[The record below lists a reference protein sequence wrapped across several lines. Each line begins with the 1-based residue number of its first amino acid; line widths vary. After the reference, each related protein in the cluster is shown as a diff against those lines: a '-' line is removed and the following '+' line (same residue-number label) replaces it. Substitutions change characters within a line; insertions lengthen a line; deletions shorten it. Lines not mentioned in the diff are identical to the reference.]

1 MFFALVFVIWAW
13 AVSLSSPE
21 GFEQVK
27 LVLQS
32 FIAKFIAWGT
42 ITVLLYHMIGG
53 IRHLI
58 MDMGHWEELQSG
70 KTSAVVTIVLWIV
83 LAVLAGV
90 LVMVLNQASLKRDG
104 VQDYVSLRAT
114 AVILTLYTLFILGFF
129 LVTPEVTYDVWKALF
144 SSLLMKAFTLLT
156 LVCIAVHTKIGLWQV
171 LTDYVKNAALR
182 GVLQF
187 LLYTLAFGYVA
198 VGLFVLWGV

>member
-1 MFFALVFVIWAW
+1 
-13 AVSLSSPE
+13 
-21 GFEQVK
+21 
-27 LVLQS
+27 
-32 FIAKFIAWGT
+32 
-42 ITVLLYHMIGG
+42 
-53 IRHLI
+53 
-58 MDMGHWEELQSG
+58 
-70 KTSAVVTIVLWIV
+70 
-83 LAVLAGV
+83 
-90 LVMVLNQASLKRDG
+90 MVLNQASLKRDG

-114 AVILTLYTLFILGFF
+114 AIILVLYTLFILGYFIC
-129 LVTPEVTYDVWKALF
+129 TPEVTFDSWKGLF
-144 SSLLMKAFTLLT
+144 SNVLVKAFTLLA

>member
-1 MFFALVFVIWAW
+1 
-13 AVSLSSPE
+13 
-21 GFEQVK
+21 
-27 LVLQS
+27 
-32 FIAKFIAWGT
+32 
-42 ITVLLYHMIGG
+42 
-53 IRHLI
+53 
-58 MDMGHWEELQSG
+58 
-70 KTSAVVTIVLWIV
+70 
-83 LAVLAGV
+83 
-90 LVMVLNQASLKRDG
+90 MVLNQASLKRDG

-129 LVTPEVTYDVWKALF
+129 LCTPEVTYDVWKALF
-144 SSLLMKAFTLLT
+144 SGLLMKAFTLLA
-156 LVCIAVHTKIGLWQV
+156 LACIAVHTKIGLWQV

>member
-1 MFFALVFVIWAW
+1 
-13 AVSLSSPE
+13 
-21 GFEQVK
+21 
-27 LVLQS
+27 
-32 FIAKFIAWGT
+32 
-42 ITVLLYHMIGG
+42 
-53 IRHLI
+53 
-58 MDMGHWEELQSG
+58 
-70 KTSAVVTIVLWIV
+70 
-83 LAVLAGV
+83 
-90 LVMVLNQASLKRDG
+90 MVLNQASLKRDG

-129 LVTPEVTYDVWKALF
+129 LVTPEVTYDVWKSLF
-144 SSLLMKAFTLLT
+144 SSLLMKAFTLLA